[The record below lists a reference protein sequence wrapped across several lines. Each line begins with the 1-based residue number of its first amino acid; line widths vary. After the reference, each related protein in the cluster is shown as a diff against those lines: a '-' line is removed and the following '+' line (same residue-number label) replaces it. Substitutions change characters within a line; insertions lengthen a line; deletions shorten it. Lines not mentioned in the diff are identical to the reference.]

1 LCQKGYSAIT
11 NDATGFREF
20 EGANLQNRVRGAECK
35 VQLLGTENFSAAQE
49 KTDLQKTAKVS
60 WQN

>member
-20 EGANLQNRVRGAECK
+20 ELANLQNWVRGAECK

-49 KTDLQKTAKVS
+49 KLTFKKPLK
-60 WQN
+60 

>member
-20 EGANLQNRVRGAECK
+20 ELANLQNRVRGAECK

-49 KTDLQKTAKVS
+49 KLTFKKPLK
-60 WQN
+60 